1 MNIHPYRNNHVEDIL
16 SDNPDIIVLLESPG
30 KNKLIKGLP
39 VVGKTCE
46 IFSSTLLDENN
57 KKTAAGYYFSETD
70 RRVSIINSIQF
81 GIDFHDLLRPF
92 KEKLKPNINN
102 SLSTSEQKKV
112 INKFKLIIEYIQNDY
127 KPRVTNEIYKSF
139 SVKIDEKYN
148 KLKDFTGGYNNFA
161 TKILIC
167 GSTALAFFQIAFGNE
182 VSTPLIYS
190 LSGLSKI
197 EIKDNPTP
205 VIIFYANH
213 PISDNWCKE
222 EADLLNIKYFWNTPV
237 DIYIK
242 NKNKRAHC

>member
-1 MNIHPYRNNHVEDIL
+1 MNIPPYRNNHVEDIL

-30 KNKLIKGLP
+30 KNELIKGLP
-39 VVGKTCE
+39 VVGKTGE

-92 KEKLKPNINN
+92 KKELKPNRNN
-102 SLSTSEQKKV
+102 HLSTFDQKKV
-112 INKFKLIIEYIQNDY
+112 INEFKLITEYIQNDY

-139 SVKIDEKYN
+139 SVKANEKYN
-148 KLKDFTGGYNNFA
+148 QLKDPIEKYNNCV

-182 VSTPLIYS
+182 VSTPSIYTH
-190 LSGLSKI
+190 SGLRKI
-197 EIKDNPTP
+197 KIKDISIP
-205 VIIFYANH
+205 ILIFYANH
-213 PISDNWCKE
+213 PISNNWCKE
-222 EADLLNIKYFWNTPV
+222 KVDLINIKYFWDTPV
-237 DIYIK
+237 DSYIK
-242 NKNKRAHC
+242 NI